1 MMRQFA
7 IFVFNSLA
15 LSWALVLA
23 TAGTSVATER
33 PNILF
38 LFADDQRADTMA
50 AHGNP
55 HIDTPHLDA
64 LVNRGFSFR
73 RNYTFGSNNGAVCVP
88 SRAMLMTGK
97 TWFRI
102 DAPTMGGG
110 RLLPEILGEHGYTT
124 FATGKWHNGEAS
136 CARGFQQARNIMF
149 GGMSDHTQVPVRSRT
164 DEGGWTKSEVA
175 RGFSTE
181 LFADTA
187 IDFLRTHDRSR
198 PFFCYVAFT
207 APHDPRQPPEEFR
220 ERYSRQ
226 PPPLPSNFAPQFPF
240 DNGFVRG
247 RDEVL
252 AAWPRTEGVIRDQLA
267 EYYGLISH
275 MDQQIGRVLAALE
288 ASGQADNTVVVYAAD
303 NGLALGS
310 HGLLGKQSVFEH
322 SLRTPLVIAGPGIP
336 RGQSTFA
343 FSYLL
348 DLFPTLCEVCGV
360 PVPDDLDGHSLR
372 PIWRRERE
380 EVRDSLFLP
389 YLALQRAVRDR
400 RWKLIAYPEQNH
412 LQLFDLERDPDER
425 VNLAEE
431 PGHAAPLAHLKS
443 LMTRWQAQ
451 VGDRVMIPE
460 TSRSPTPIDLTA
472 EPRQPDQWQPEWIV
486 KKYFPPQ

>member
-1 MMRQFA
+1 MIATGWRVWFA
-7 IFVFNSLA
+7 L
-15 LSWALVLA
+15 LVLMQ
-23 TAGTSVATER
+23 TAVTTGVAAER

-38 LFADDQRADTMA
+38 LFADDQRADTIA
-50 AHGNP
+50 VHGNP

-73 RNYTFGSNNGAVCVP
+73 RNYTFGSNSGAVCVP

-102 DAPTMGGG
+102 DTRTMGDSV
-110 RLLPEILGEHGYTT
+110 LLPEILGQQGYAT

-136 CARGFQQARNIMF
+136 CARGFQRARNIMF
-149 GGMSDHTQVPVRSRT
+149 GGMSDHTQVPVQSRNADGT
-164 DEGGWTKSEVA
+164 WSMTETASQ
-175 RGFSTE
+175 FSTE

-187 IDFLRTHDRSR
+187 IDFLKTHDRSH

-220 ERYSRQ
+220 DRYARQ
-226 PPPLPSNFAPQFPF
+226 PPPLPTNFAPQFPF

-252 AAWPRTEGVIRDQLA
+252 AAWPRTESVIREQLA
-267 EYYGLISH
+267 DYYGLISH
-275 MDQQIGRVLAALE
+275 LDQQIGRVLAALE
-288 ASGQADNTVVVYAAD
+288 DSGQLNNTLVVYAAD

-322 SLRTPLVIAGPGIP
+322 SLRTPLVISGPGVP
-336 RGQSTFA
+336 RGQSSFA
-343 FSYLL
+343 FTYLL

-360 PVPDDLDGHSLR
+360 AAPDDLDGHSLR
-372 PIWRRERE
+372 PLWTGERQ
-380 EVRDSLFLP
+380 EVRDSVFLP
-389 YLALQRAVRDR
+389 YLGVQRAVRDR
-400 RWKLIAYPEQNH
+400 RWKLIAYPDQNH

-425 VNLAEE
+425 VNLAEQPE
-431 PGHAAPLAHLKS
+431 QEATLIRLKS
-443 LMTRWQAQ
+443 LMTRWQTQ
-451 VGDRVMIPE
+451 VGDQVTIPE
-460 TSRSPTPIDLTA
+460 TNQPPLPIDLTA
-472 EPRQPDQWQPEWIV
+472 EPRQPDPWQPAWIIE
-486 KKYFPPQ
+486 KYFPAP